1 MEECTKNHPPCQDSN
16 FNAYGLHVFYLDGFL
31 DDSDYGKLGGWTDAG
46 VYGFSG
52 DIDYNKRSASAS
64 SGSSMAVRSDDVEW
78 VEEPIANDSDLW
90 GYFQDCVD
98 QLSASVDPLIIS
110 TIAGQLN

>member
-1 MEECTKNHPPCQDSN
+1 MEEYTKKHPPCQDSN
-16 FNAYGLHVFYLDGFL
+16 FKAYGLHVFYLGGFL
-31 DDSDYGKLGGWTDAG
+31 DDSDYGRLGGWTDAG

-52 DIDYNKRSASAS
+52 DIDYDTAS

-98 QLSASVDPLIIS
+98 QLGPLIIS
-110 TIAGQLN
+110 SIAGQLN